1 MVGGEVLI
9 QGLHR
14 VNEGLLVHVFGDD
27 GALGLHGGQQ
37 LVVLHAQG
45 LGPLGGGLLGGG
57 GHAAAAGCTVEAPWP
72 EAKAAILGAIAKT
85 VPDYQG

>member
-57 GHAAAAGCTVEAPWP
+57 KDVGLQVGAQPLEQGVIDGQAVEVMEIYLANS
-72 EAKAAILGAIAKT
+72 
-85 VPDYQG
+85 